1 MQEVSQLAWSMATLN
16 FTSENL
22 CSLVSELVAAQLET
36 AAAGGG
42 QLESSF
48 SSPSSPS
55 VSWPSSAGGGRGDA
69 LAPRSALAPI
79 SRSGSAVSA
88 PDGGREWG
96 MASLS
101 SVAWA
106 YAVMR
111 PGDTRLFA
119 AVFAHADAVLGGP
132 AGDTENESEGDD
144 YHWQDVGRRSQDGLQ
159 SREEESEEPGM
170 ESNDIRSMRQV
181 GALPQIRGPLC
192 HALNYSWGRDST
204 RHGCECL

>member
-1 MQEVSQLAWSMATLN
+1 
-16 FTSENL
+16 
-22 CSLVSELVAAQLET
+22 
-36 AAAGGG
+36 
-42 QLESSF
+42 
-48 SSPSSPS
+48 
-55 VSWPSSAGGGRGDA
+55 
-69 LAPRSALAPI
+69 
-79 SRSGSAVSA
+79 
-88 PDGGREWG
+88 

-159 SREEESEEPGM
+159 SREEENEEPGM

-181 GALPQIRGPLC
+181 GALPRIRGPLW
-192 HALNYSWGRDST
+192 HALNYSWGRDGT